1 MRALTPET
9 KLRVP
14 PALGAFA
21 SPRVRSNANAGRAFA
36 AVRPYLIIVA
46 AAAFLWAP
54 SLLIDYGDSLDDN
67 LVWSNQFSRLVAH
80 GALYPRWLPASFQG
94 LGSPAFEFYPP
105 LPFWI
110 TALVSKASSAWASPM
125 LQLKLTGLVG
135 LIGSGVAMRLW
146 LQPLCAPPKALICAL
161 IYMAAPYHLMDHYVR
176 GALAEYF
183 AIATIPL
190 VALGLSA
197 TSRGARFG
205 PVLLAVGYALT
216 LFSHLPLALL
226 ASVML
231 VAPYGLYLLWAAPAA
246 RRLAFALRAGAG
258 LVGGAGLA
266 AIYLA
271 PALSLQPTISSEF
284 LWNIQPAQ
292 HLLIDPKAWTSP
304 FDPIA
309 AAIAATEVALA
320 GVLGWRV
327 WRGGDRAPLFWAA
340 LTLAAFAALSG
351 VLPGVWSL
359 PLMSQVQ
366 FPWRAI
372 AIEEFAL
379 VTLAALAPWPPTK
392 GLAVVFG
399 VLALTNPG
407 LTTDLKNLARGQP
420 DAMRVTPGFVAALLR
435 TSTDSAEY
443 LPHGMLRIR
452 DGHPQAL
459 IPLDTLAALP
469 LATPSLSATGDPL
482 TGEVRLR
489 PPPGGGRLVLRRFYF
504 PSWQVRCDGA
514 PVAASPAG
522 PGRLVG
528 FTAPPGAKRC
538 DAVIGQTAYERVGGW
553 LSLASLAAILEYA
566 LWSFAIARRRRTMTA
581 GAPLPS
587 AALDGHSSTRPS
599 PVAGPTAGAAGA
611 RE

>member
-1 MRALTPET
+1 MRPLSSET
-9 KLRVP
+9 K
-14 PALGAFA
+14 
-21 SPRVRSNANAGRAFA
+21 ANAGRVLA
-36 AVRPYLIIVA
+36 AALPYLIIVA
-46 AAAFLWAP
+46 AAVFLWAP

-67 LVWSNQFSRLVAH
+67 LVWSAQFSRLALH
-80 GALYPRWLPASFQG
+80 GVLYPRWLPASFQG

-110 TALVSKASSAWASPM
+110 TALVSQASSAWASPM

-135 LIGSGVAMRLW
+135 LIGSGLTMRLW
-146 LQPLCAPPKALICAL
+146 LRPLCAPPKALICAL

-183 AIATIPL
+183 AIAPIPL
-190 VALGLSA
+190 VALGLA
-197 TSRGARFG
+197 QTARGARFG

-231 VAPYGLYLLWAAPAA
+231 VAPYGLYLLWTSPAD
-246 RRLAFALRAGAG
+246 RRLSFALRAGAG
-258 LVGGAGLA
+258 LIGGAGLA

-271 PALSLQPTISSEF
+271 PALSLQPAISSEF

-309 AAIAATEVALA
+309 AAIAATEAALA

-327 WRGGDRAPLFWAA
+327 WRDGDRKPLFWAA
-340 LTLAAFAALSG
+340 LTLAVFAALGG

-372 AIEEFAL
+372 AIEEFTLA
-379 VTLAALAPWPPTK
+379 TLAAVAPWPSTR

-399 VLALTNPG
+399 VLALANPG

-420 DAMRVTPGFVAALLR
+420 DAMRVTPGFVEALLR

-452 DGHPQAL
+452 AGRPEAL
-459 IPLDTLAALP
+459 VPLDSLAALP
-469 LATPSLSATGDPL
+469 LAAPTLSAASDPL
-482 TGEVRLR
+482 TGEVSLR

-504 PSWQVRCDGA
+504 PSWEVRCDGVQVA
-514 PVAASPAG
+514 TSPVG

-538 DAVIGQTAYERVGGW
+538 DAVIGQTSSERLGGC
-553 LSLASLAAILEYA
+553 LSLASLAAILGYA
-566 LWSFAIARRRRTMTA
+566 LWALAGLRRRQTTTA
-581 GAPLPS
+581 GAL
-587 AALDGHSSTRPS
+587 AL
-599 PVAGPTAGAAGA
+599 
-611 RE
+611 